1 MSGNTI
7 SVIVPAYNIAPWIS
21 RSLDSLLSQTHP
33 DLEIIVAEVMKLP
46 YGQLKKVLT
55 AEVLA
60 VLEKYGVK
68 GETA

>member
-1 MSGNTI
+1 MDMKEKVAAIRAAFAEKKEKAT
-7 SVIVPAYNIAPWIS
+7 
-21 RSLDSLLSQTHP
+21 
-33 DLEIIVAEVMKLP
+33 DLEIIVVEVMKLP

-68 GETA
+68 EGLA